1 MYGKVLFALAAVLLV
16 TLPCVA
22 AQERDFS
29 GAWLLDRTA
38 GNYRDLSSP
47 AESLNLTQTETRIES
62 LAGNARWVIPINGK
76 ELKSK
81 IGDETWN
88 TMTKWEGAA
97 LLVNALVTG
106 PRDYTVMDY
115 WRLSPDRS
123 TLTINRQVMRGT
135 AQSEGTLVYRRPG
148 AAPPAPAVK
157 ETPTVSE
164 TRPAPS
170 PSPLVRRPEPSPA
183 PSATKEYVV
192 PAGTHILLSLINS
205 VNTKHSREGDRV
217 YLQTAFP
224 VTIDG
229 RTVIPK
235 GSNVT
240 GIVSNSKRPGR
251 VAGKGELYI
260 RFEDLT
266 LPNGVTRDF
275 RARIGTTDSANGEVD
290 RKEGTI
296 RSDGNKGGDARTV
309 ATGAGIGATIGGVA
323 GRSAGTA
330 GIGGA
335 AGAAAGLASVLM
347 KRGPDASLAKGT
359 QVEMILDRDL
369 IYRAD
374 ELR

>member
-1 MYGKVLFALAAVLLV
+1 
-16 TLPCVA
+16 
-22 AQERDFS
+22 
-29 GAWLLDRTA
+29 
-38 GNYRDLSSP
+38 
-47 AESLNLTQTETRIES
+47 
-62 LAGNARWVIPINGK
+62 
-76 ELKSK
+76 
-81 IGDETWN
+81 
-88 TMTKWEGAA
+88 
-97 LLVNALVTG
+97 
-106 PRDYTVMDY
+106 
-115 WRLSPDRS
+115 
-123 TLTINRQVMRGT
+123 
-135 AQSEGTLVYRRPG
+135 
-148 AAPPAPAVK
+148 
-157 ETPTVSE
+157 
-164 TRPAPS
+164 
-170 PSPLVRRPEPSPA
+170 
-183 PSATKEYVV
+183 V

-296 RSDGNKGGDARTV
+296 RSDGNKAGDARTV